1 MRKIHLIP
9 AAAICITSLL
19 ASCSKEGP
27 SGATGPAGPSFSG
40 GISGHVSLYDQYGS
54 KVLSGLNTVQLS
66 LNGAAAVTPDASGYY
81 SYAATT
87 GDYNITA
94 IASGYGSTKTNSFQY
109 LADTL
114 NRDIKLSAIPN
125 FVPTSITAMPT
136 TGAVVG
142 DSLVLMFTADTR
154 ARNCIIFVNNN
165 STVTSAPSGYLLAYT
180 KGVPANATRLSVVIP
195 AQDLYDAGFV
205 SGSAVYFAA
214 YGAPVGDVSAYEDI
228 STGRTMYTAVST
240 TSVTATGT
248 TP

>member
-1 MRKIHLIP
+1 MRKTQLIP
-9 AAAICITSLL
+9 VAAICITSLL

-40 GISGHVSLYDQYGS
+40 GISGHVSLYDQYGRR
-54 KVLSGLNTVQLS
+54 VLTGLNTVQLS
-66 LNGAAAVTPDASGYY
+66 LNGASAVNPDATGYY

-87 GDYNITA
+87 GDYNISA
-94 IASGYGSTKTNSFQY
+94 IASGYGSTKTNNFQY

-125 FVPTSITAMPT
+125 FVPSSLTVTPTA
-136 TGAVVG
+136 GAVAG

-154 ARNCIIFVNNN
+154 ARSCIVFLN
-165 STVTSAPSGYLLAYT
+165 SSATVTSSPANYLLAYT
-180 KGVPANATRLSVVIP
+180 KAVPANATRVAIVVP

-228 STGRTMYTAVST
+228 GTGRTMYTAVST
-240 TSVTATGT
+240 TSVTATAT